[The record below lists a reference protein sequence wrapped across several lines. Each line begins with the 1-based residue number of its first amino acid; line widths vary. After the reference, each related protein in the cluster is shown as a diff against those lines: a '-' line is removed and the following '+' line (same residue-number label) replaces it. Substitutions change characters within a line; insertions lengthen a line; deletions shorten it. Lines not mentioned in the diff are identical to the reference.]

1 MKRKPGLHIGTLS
14 HLGAGRFAIL
24 LAAFV
29 INLLSLALPVTLLQV
44 YDRVLPHNA
53 IPTLTLLILGV
64 FGALVLEAAL
74 RLGRAYISSLS
85 AAKFEHKSS
94 QAAVGHL
101 LATSLSDYEKTAPG
115 LHLQR
120 LNSLNVL
127 RDFYAGQAIGAVID
141 LPFIILFLGLIAII
155 GGKLVLVPLGILFAF
170 MLTAMILGR
179 RLRRA
184 LDERSQADER
194 RYNFIIETLT
204 GIHTIKAM
212 AMENLMIRRH
222 DQLQIQCSEDD
233 LVAARCAHAA
243 INSSASFSMI
253 TMILVAGVGSLL
265 VINADLTVGGLG

>member
-127 RDFYAGQAIGAVID
+127 RDFYAGQAILGWYRWAFC
-141 LPFIILFLGLIAII
+141 LP
-155 GGKLVLVPLGILFAF
+155 
-170 MLTAMILGR
+170 
-179 RLRRA
+179 
-184 LDERSQADER
+184 S
-194 RYNFIIETLT
+194 
-204 GIHTIKAM
+204 
-212 AMENLMIRRH
+212 
-222 DQLQIQCSEDD
+222 C
-233 LVAARCAHAA
+233 
-243 INSSASFSMI
+243 
-253 TMILVAGVGSLL
+253 
-265 VINADLTVGGLG
+265 